1 MIPHGRIYS
10 ANTTCKVGRRT
21 DTGLCV
27 WLISLQ
33 ASFRPACLLPCLV
46 HLVGNQSMDCY
57 CCQQGRFRPV
67 RFHCYIIYGTSAQ
80 RIDDETR
87 SCFNYTFSISVLLLF
102 QFCFLVSSIPAS
114 SIRFTVQCS
123 AVQCSAVLEGFRTI
137 GRKTIQYQLTPLG
150 TVRTRRKRENFGKH
164 VCVGFG

>member
-1 MIPHGRIYS
+1 MQGVLLHLQIGIGYKPGSPMIPHGRIYS

-87 SCFNYTFSISVLLLF
+87 SCFNSTFSISVLLLF

-123 AVQCSAVLEGFRTI
+123 AVQYSKAFVQLV
-137 GRKTIQYQLTPLG
+137 GRQYSI
-150 TVRTRRKRENFGKH
+150 N
-164 VCVGFG
+164 